1 MPERSERAPS
11 ESIERSLA
19 SLINR
24 TQRMSQEREISL
36 SASREASAST
46 SKPDAFLSNLN
57 NLMAVPDQAAKF
69 VRISIDHLSIQMISI
84 PIPFR
89 RYFLDNPTQ
98 ICVWIR
104 ISIVGLVVE
113 YTVAIGV
120 TRVRFPDDAFFV
132 FIFSPCVS
140 YYISARILFS
150 FGMCCVSFATK

>member
-69 VRISIDHLSIQMISI
+69 VRISIDHLFVQMISI
-84 PIPFR
+84 PISFR
-89 RYFLDNPTQ
+89 HLF
-98 ICVWIR
+98 WIIQR
-104 ISIVGLVVE
+104 K
-113 YTVAIGV
+113 
-120 TRVRFPDDAFFV
+120 FV
-132 FIFSPCVS
+132 FALA
-140 YYISARILFS
+140 SASL
-150 FGMCCVSFATK
+150 V